1 MNFSNFSCNFE
12 AILPLFYPPL
22 YVNKLL
28 NKALK
33 RAFLRLFWAILGV
46 FSTFWQFLLLFSKI
60 TLSFDLSM

>member
-1 MNFSNFSCNFE
+1 LGYFTP
-12 AILPLFYPPL
+12 ILPPQ

-33 RAFLRLFWAILGV
+33 MAVLRLFWAILGV